1 MRVLFLAPEVWP
13 YKRVGGLAEVA
24 YDLPRALAQLGHTV
38 AVVTPK
44 PRLGPELEDS
54 LERLEAVLEV
64 PVSWKRYQAEVFR
77 HRDASGVAVYLIGH
91 EHLFDREG
99 LYGNAYGDY
108 EDNAERFI
116 FYSRACLELARAMD
130 WQVDVFHAN
139 DWTTGLVPV
148 YLRTLYADDPQLA
161 GSASLMTVH
170 NLGNQGQFW
179 HYDMPLTGLGWE
191 YFTPE
196 ALEFYGQINFLK
208 GGLVFADMISTVSRS
223 YAEEILT
230 PEGGLGLEGVLLA
243 RRDRLAAVVNGIDY
257 ELWNPADDPR
267 LAANYSRDNLEP
279 KAVCRKDLM
288 EFYGLEEG
296 EGRPLVAV
304 VGRLVDRKGMDLV
317 TAAMDRM
324 FDMGL
329 NLVIM
334 GFGEDHYHV
343 ALKELAQRNPGR
355 LGVSIGFDMDLA
367 HRIMAGVD
375 MLLVPSR
382 YEPCGIHQMQAL
394 RYGAV
399 PVVRATGGLAD
410 TVEDHLPGKEGTG
423 FTFGPFAMEA
433 MLEALSRAQVAFGD
447 REQWLG
453 IVRRGMAQDFSWQ
466 AAAPRYVEIYQKAR
480 EIAAGRRE
488 EA

>member
-1 MRVLFLAPEVWP
+1 MA
-13 YKRVGGLAEVA
+13 
-24 YDLPRALAQLGHTV
+24 
-38 AVVTPK
+38 
-44 PRLGPELEDS
+44 
-54 LERLEAVLEV
+54 
-64 PVSWKRYQAEVFR
+64 
-77 HRDASGVAVYLIGH
+77 
-91 EHLFDREG
+91 
-99 LYGNAYGDY
+99 
-108 EDNAERFI
+108 
-116 FYSRACLELARAMD
+116 
-130 WQVDVFHAN
+130 
-139 DWTTGLVPV
+139 
-148 YLRTLYADDPQLA
+148 
-161 GSASLMTVH
+161 
-170 NLGNQGQFW
+170 
-179 HYDMPLTGLGWE
+179 
-191 YFTPE
+191 
-196 ALEFYGQINFLK
+196 
-208 GGLVFADMISTVSRS
+208 
-223 YAEEILT
+223 
-230 PEGGLGLEGVLLA
+230 
-243 RRDRLAAVVNGIDY
+243 
-257 ELWNPADDPR
+257 
-267 LAANYSRDNLEP
+267 
-279 KAVCRKDLM
+279 
-288 EFYGLEEG
+288 
-296 EGRPLVAV
+296 
-304 VGRLVDRKGMDLV
+304 
-317 TAAMDRM
+317 RM

>member
-1 MRVLFLAPEVWP
+1 MHILFLAPEVWP

-38 AVVTPK
+38 GVVTPK
-44 PRLGPELEDS
+44 PRMAPELEDA
-54 LERLEAVLEV
+54 LEPLDVTLEV
-64 PVSWKRYQAEVFR
+64 PVSWKRHQAEVFCQR
-77 HRDASGVAVYLIGH
+77 NPSGVVDYLIGH

-116 FYSRACLELARAMD
+116 FYSRACLELAKAMD

-148 YLRTLYADDPQLA
+148 YLRTLYADDPHLKK
-161 GSASLMTVH
+161 SASLMSVH

-208 GGLVFADMISTVSRS
+208 GGLLFADMISTVSHA
-223 YAEEILT
+223 YAQEILT
-230 PEGGLGLEGVLLA
+230 PEWGQGLEGVLLA

-257 ELWNPADDPR
+257 QLWDPAADQRLIAQYSQDD
-267 LAANYSRDNLEP
+267 LEP
-279 KAVCRKDLM
+279 KQRCRRDLM
-288 EFYGLEEG
+288 ELYSLDEG
-296 EGRPLVAV
+296 QGRPLAAV
-304 VGRLVDRKGMDLV
+304 VGRLEDRKGLDLI
-317 TAAMDRM
+317 TAGMESM
-324 FDMGL
+324 FELGFNVVVMGY
-329 NLVIM
+329 
-334 GFGEDHYHV
+334 GEDHYHV
-343 ALKELAQRNPGR
+343 TLKELAQRNPGR
-355 LGVSIGFDMDLA
+355 LGVTIGFDMALA
-367 HRIMAGVD
+367 HRIMGGVD

-399 PVVRATGGLAD
+399 PVVRDTGGLAD
-410 TVEDHLPGKEGTG
+410 TVADHTPKNPGTG
-423 FTFGPFAMEA
+423 FKFGPFAMEA
-433 MLEALSRAQVAFGD
+433 MLEALARA
-447 REQWLG
+447 REAYQDPAQWKG

-466 AAAPRYVEIYQKAR
+466 AAAPRYVEIYQKAQDL
-480 EIAAGRRE
+480 AGRRA